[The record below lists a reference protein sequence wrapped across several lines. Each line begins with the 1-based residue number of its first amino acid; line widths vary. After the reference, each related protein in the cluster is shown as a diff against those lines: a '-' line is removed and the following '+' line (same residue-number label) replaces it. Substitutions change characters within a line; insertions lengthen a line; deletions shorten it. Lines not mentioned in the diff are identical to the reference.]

1 MKHRVV
7 KFAKQ
12 WYKSNLIPME
22 DTIKVHGKEFELFIR
37 SSEISGMVD
46 EIALKLNHDLE
57 GKDVIFV
64 GILNGAFIFA
74 ADLIRRIKMNCRISF
89 VKTASYKGTQTT
101 GHVET
106 LIGLG
111 DEIKGKTVVVI
122 EDIID
127 TGLTLEEV
135 LKQLRNHQPAEIFV
149 VALLFKCDACI
160 KDVRID
166 YLGREIPN
174 DFVIGYGLDCDGHG
188 RNLRDI
194 YKIKNLC

>member
-1 MKHRVV
+1 
-7 KFAKQ
+7 
-12 WYKSNLIPME
+12 ME
-22 DTIKVHGKEFELFIR
+22 DTIKVLEKEFELFIR

-46 EIALKLNHDLE
+46 ELALQLNHDME
-57 GKDVIFV
+57 GKDVIFI

-89 VKTASYKGTQTT
+89 VKTASYKDTHTT

-111 DEIKGKTVVVI
+111 EEIKGKTVIVV

-135 LKQLRNHQPAEIFV
+135 LKQLRINQPKEIFV

-160 KDVRID
+160 KDVKID

-174 DFVIGYGLDCDGHG
+174 DFIIGYGLDYNGYG

-194 YKIKNLC
+194 YKIKPS

>member
-1 MKHRVV
+1 
-7 KFAKQ
+7 
-12 WYKSNLIPME
+12 ME
-22 DTIKVHGKEFELFIR
+22 NTVTVHGKEFELFIS
-37 SSEISGMVD
+37 SSEISGMVHKL
-46 EIALKLNHDLE
+46 ALTLNNDLS
-57 GKDVIFV
+57 GKDVVFV

-74 ADLIRRIKMNCRISF
+74 ADLIRQIKYNCRISF
-89 VKTASYKGTQTT
+89 VKTASYKGTHTT
-101 GHVET
+101 GQVQT

-135 LKQLRNHQPAEIFV
+135 LKQLKSHHPKEILV

-160 KDVRID
+160 KDVKID

-174 DFVIGYGLDCDGHG
+174 DFVIGYGLDYDGHG
-188 RNLRDI
+188 RNLHDI
-194 YKIKNLC
+194 YKIKPS

>member
-1 MKHRVV
+1 
-7 KFAKQ
+7 
-12 WYKSNLIPME
+12 ME
-22 DTIKVHGKEFELFIR
+22 DAIKVHDKEFELFIR
-37 SSEISGMVD
+37 STEISDMVD
-46 EIALKLNHDLE
+46 DLAVRLNHDLVE
-57 GKDVIFV
+57 KEIVFV
-64 GILNGAFIFA
+64 AILNGAFIFA
-74 ADLIRRIKMNCRISF
+74 ADLIRRIHMNCRISF
-89 VKTASYKGTQTT
+89 IKTASYKGDHTT

-111 DEIKGKTVVVI
+111 EEIKGKTVVII

-135 LKQLRNHQPAEIFV
+135 LKQLRSHQPAEILV

-160 KDVRID
+160 KDVKID

-174 DFVIGYGLDCDGHG
+174 DFVIGYGLDYNGYG

-194 YKIKNLC
+194 YKIKPS

>member
-1 MKHRVV
+1 MK
-7 KFAKQ
+7 
-12 WYKSNLIPME
+12 
-22 DTIKVHGKEFELFIR
+22 DTVAVHGKEFELFIT

-46 EIALKLNHDLE
+46 ELALKLNQDLE

-74 ADLIRRIKMNCRISF
+74 ADLIRRIKINCRISF
-89 VKTASYKGTQTT
+89 VKTASYKGIQTT
-101 GHVET
+101 GRVET

-111 DEIKGKTVVVI
+111 DDLKGKTVVVV

-127 TGLTLEEV
+127 TGLTIEEV
-135 LKQLRNHQPAEIFV
+135 LKQLENHQPAEILI

-160 KDVRID
+160 KDVKID

-174 DFVIGYGLDCDGHG
+174 DFVIGYGLDCDGYG
-188 RNLRDI
+188 RNLQDI
-194 YKIKNLC
+194 YKIKPS

>member
-1 MKHRVV
+1 
-7 KFAKQ
+7 
-12 WYKSNLIPME
+12 ME
-22 DTIKVHGKEFELFIR
+22 DTIKVHGKAFELFIR

-46 EIALKLNHDLE
+46 ELAIKLNNDLK

-74 ADLIRRIKMNCRISF
+74 SDLIRQIKMNCRISF
-89 VKTASYKGTQTT
+89 VKTASYKGTHTT
-101 GHVET
+101 GRLET

-111 DEIKGKTVVVI
+111 EDIKGKTVVIV

-127 TGLTLEEV
+127 TGLTIEGI
-135 LKQLRNHQPAEIFV
+135 LKQLKSYQPAEILV

-174 DFVIGYGLDCDGHG
+174 DFVIGYGLDYNGYG

-194 YKIKNLC
+194 YKIIPS

>member
-1 MKHRVV
+1 M
-7 KFAKQ
+7 A
-12 WYKSNLIPME
+12 
-22 DTIKVHGKEFELFIR
+22 DTINVHGKEFELFIPA
-37 SSEISGMVD
+37 SEISGMVD
-46 EIALKLNHDLE
+46 GLAIKLNHDLK
-57 GKDVIFV
+57 GKDVVFV

-74 ADLIRRIKMNCRISF
+74 SDLIRQIKMNCRISF
-89 VKTASYKGTQTT
+89 VKMESYKDTHTT
-101 GHVET
+101 GRVET

-111 DEIKGKTVVVI
+111 AEIKGKTVVVV

-135 LKQLRNHQPAEIFV
+135 LKQLRSHQPAEIFV

-174 DFVIGYGLDCDGHG
+174 NFVIGYGLDYNGYG

-194 YKIKNLC
+194 YKIKPS

>member
-1 MKHRVV
+1 MKDNV
-7 KFAKQ
+7 
-12 WYKSNLIPME
+12 
-22 DTIKVHGKEFELFIR
+22 TVHGKEFELFIT
-37 SSEISGMVD
+37 SSEISGMVN
-46 EIALKLNHDLE
+46 ELALRLNQDLE

-89 VKTASYKGTQTT
+89 VKTVSYKGTQTT

-111 DEIKGKTVVVI
+111 DEIKGKTIVI
-122 EDIID
+122 VEDIID

-135 LKQLRNHQPAEIFV
+135 LKQLKSHQPSEILV

-174 DFVIGYGLDCDGHG
+174 DFVIGYGLDCDGYG

-194 YKIKNLC
+194 YKIKPS

>member
-1 MKHRVV
+1 
-7 KFAKQ
+7 
-12 WYKSNLIPME
+12 ME
-22 DTIKVHGKEFELFIR
+22 DTVTVHGKKFELFIT
-37 SSEISGMVD
+37 STEISQMVD
-46 EIALKLNHDLE
+46 ELAFKLNNDLD

-101 GHVET
+101 GRVET

-135 LKQLRNHQPAEIFV
+135 LKQLESHQPSEILV
-149 VALLFKCDACI
+149 AALLFKCDACI
-160 KDVRID
+160 KDIKID

-194 YKIKNLC
+194 YKIKPS